1 MADDRIFTLVGKFDD
16 KITPSL
22 AKLSKSISG
31 LSRDFDKLKRNL
43 RPIAKD
49 MAIMAE
55 GANRISDGFK
65 NQRSSIDT
73 AVRGLTEYRRE
84 LGKAASAQQKLSKK
98 VSLPTISGGGGG
110 SFGGGG
116 GFLGRRSLRRGST
129 AWRSLLRACGK
140 WRSSDSQANET

>member
-1 MADDRIFTLVGKFDD
+1 MADDRIFTLVGRFDD

-31 LSRDFDKLKRNL
+31 LTRDFDKLKKNL

-65 NQRSSIDT
+65 NQRGAID
-73 AVRGLTEYRRE
+73 
-84 LGKAASAQQKLSKK
+84 LS
-98 VSLPTISGGGGG
+98 LIHI
-110 SFGGGG
+110 
-116 GFLGRRSLRRGST
+116 
-129 AWRSLLRACGK
+129 
-140 WRSSDSQANET
+140 